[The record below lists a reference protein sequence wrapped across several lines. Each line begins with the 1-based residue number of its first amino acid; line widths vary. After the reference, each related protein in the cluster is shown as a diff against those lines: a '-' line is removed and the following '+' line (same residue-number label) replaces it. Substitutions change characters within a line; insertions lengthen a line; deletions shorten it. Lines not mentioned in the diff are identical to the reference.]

1 MKKLLI
7 LLMII
12 PTISMARTNTEIK
25 RLVTV
30 QFDDYMDQIE
40 YGTRYQVCSVKLVR
54 LQSGMLQINTNH
66 LKGSAIIAKKRQC
79 DDGNNMPIA
88 LDIYD
93 GEDLVIHSLGPA
105 FKLK

>member
-12 PTISMARTNTEIK
+12 PTISMARTNAEIK

-30 QFDDYMDQIE
+30 QFDEYMDQIE

-54 LQSGMLQINTNH
+54 LTSGMLQINTKH
-66 LKGSAIIAKKRQC
+66 LKGSAVVAKKRRC
-79 DDGNNMPIA
+79 EDGNNIPIA

-105 FKLK
+105 FNLK